1 MHNILIY
8 TFRTFPWIEDLEKIS
23 KDIVTLGKL
32 KIDIKKVEEMA
43 RSGKYSLILGIARA
57 NRAFMFETQ
66 GVNRFNKNKIL
77 LNGPDKFILD
87 YPEGGYKNIG
97 INISFTTSFCNWG
110 MYQISNF
117 LENEKLDI
125 DHSFVHIKENDI
137 DLLRDYLEENI
148 H

>member
-1 MHNILIY
+1 MNNILIY
-8 TFRTFPWIEDLEKIS
+8 TFRTFPWTEDLEKIS

-32 KIDIKKVEEMA
+32 KNDIKKVEEMA
-43 RSGKYSLILGIARA
+43 RSGKYSLILGIAKA
-57 NRAFMFETQ
+57 NGTSTFETQ

-77 LNGPDKFILD
+77 LNGPDKFTLD

-97 INISFTTSFCNWG
+97 INSSFTTSFCNWG